1 MKKAA
6 KPYFCHVS
14 HITGSLLVFEIKN
27 GEFEVSKKGANKW
40 LCMAKVCYRWHSSC
54 TCHIHLTLLSV
65 QCVQR
70 VCCAH
75 SCTFQI
81 IVKIAKFVN
90 GCKSARCKVNGFEWH
105 SSKVNAV
112 ALVFSIRRK
121 SGKIENAL
129 CLVVVGS
136 WKLFLCDHEHKM
148 VEREGLKGKVSDWK
162 RGRRERHWLMLDG
175 VMFGKA
181 FTGESHLGIR
191 ILYVWSY
198 LWELIAAPYTEQR
211 ICYRATKSKANLSI
225 SIRC

>member
-1 MKKAA
+1 M
-6 KPYFCHVS
+6 FS
-14 HITGSLLVFEIKN
+14 
-27 GEFEVSKKGANKW
+27 
-40 LCMAKVCYRWHSSC
+40 
-54 TCHIHLTLLSV
+54 
-65 QCVQR
+65 VQR